1 MIGDLLER
9 QLDFHGLVVTDSLG
23 RGHPHRRSYPRAG
36 DGAGHC
42 RGVGDELWTVAWGAW
57 TEEKRELAGDL
68 MVNYMVIVRRRL
80 LEKFCEHGYNEAGD
94 RCLGVLSRNI
104 DDLQTQVKSG
114 SSLSKQDQFLLTKL
128 HELKAEIES
137 ELRNFGAAAGD
148 E

>member
-1 MIGDLLER
+1 M
-9 QLDFHGLVVTDSLG
+9 
-23 RGHPHRRSYPRAG
+23 
-36 DGAGHC
+36 DGK
-42 RGVGDELWTVAWGAW
+42 
-57 TEEKRELAGDL
+57 KRELAGDL
-68 MVNYMVIVRRRL
+68 MVNYMVNVRRRL

-94 RCLGVLSRNI
+94 RCLGVLSRKI

-137 ELRNFGAAAGD
+137 ELCNFGAAAGD